1 MLFVIIKKKVPLN
14 LKETFCCTSKQS
26 VMLYKIECWVIKS
39 QQGNE
44 LNVTEMRKLHWMSG
58 HTRKDKIKNEC
69 NRKLG

>member
-1 MLFVIIKKKVPLN
+1 
-14 LKETFCCTSKQS
+14 
-26 VMLYKIECWVIKS
+26 MLYKIECWVVKS